1 MWRAHRGRSTR
12 RLWRAHKA
20 LRRQSASYRLHS
32 KRALR
37 RTAPKVRLARLKASQ
52 RPKAY
57 RGIGTRNPYT
67 LRKKPRAYHG
77 TGGRGYPKPRAYHG
91 TGGRGYPKPRKTP
104 ARYRPVSPG
113 LAAPASPAA
122 RRLASAQ
129 RRRRR

>member
-1 MWRAHRGRSTR
+1 
-12 RLWRAHKA
+12 
-20 LRRQSASYRLHS
+20 
-32 KRALR
+32 
-37 RTAPKVRLARLKASQ
+37 LKASQ

-67 LRKKPRAYHG
+67 LRK
-77 TGGRGYPKPRAYHG
+77 KPRAYHG

>member
-77 TGGRGYPKPRAYHG
+77 TGGRGYPKPR
-91 TGGRGYPKPRKTP
+91 KTP